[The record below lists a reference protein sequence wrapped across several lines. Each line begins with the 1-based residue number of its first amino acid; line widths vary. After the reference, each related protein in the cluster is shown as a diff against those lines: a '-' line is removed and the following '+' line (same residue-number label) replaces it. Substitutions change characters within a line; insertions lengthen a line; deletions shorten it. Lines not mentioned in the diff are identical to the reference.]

1 MNTKTN
7 ENADKGNDYVYI
19 FDTTLRDGEQSPGCS
34 MNLKEKLQVARAL
47 DDLRVDVIE
56 AGFPIASDGDFE
68 SVKAIGDLGLNAK
81 ICGLSR
87 TRRGDIEAVAR
98 SLESAP
104 NKRLHIFIATS
115 PIHREHKL
123 RMSQQQIID
132 EMTAAV
138 AFGKQWF
145 DDIEVTAEDA
155 GRTEMD
161 YLTEYFQAAIEAGA
175 NVLNVPD
182 TVGYVTPSE
191 LQAQF
196 QHLTDHLDKPDSVVL
211 SAHCHDDLGLS
222 VANSLGA
229 IEGGARQVECTINGI
244 GERAGNCSLEEVVMA
259 LRTRQDRFALRTG
272 IDTTR
277 LYPTSRLVTSV
288 TGSRVQ
294 ANKAIVGRNAFAHES
309 GIHQDG
315 VLKNVETY
323 EIMRPTDV
331 GVPENSL
338 VLGKHSG
345 RHAFRDRLEQL
356 GFAVTKEKLED
367 LFVAFKALAD
377 RKKSVYD
384 EDIEALVLGNE
395 QSGPWHLDAIS
406 IHTEVE
412 NSGQSAEASVKL
424 RYDGQAPRIF
434 SGRGDGPVN
443 AIVNAIRQ
451 AMSVDM
457 HVEEFN
463 VSAVSGGSD
472 AQGRATV
479 RAIIGASRYQGT
491 GLSTDIVEAAAKAM
505 VTIMNRHHQHQGR
518 ELDDEQRDLKAA
530 V

>member
-1 MNTKTN
+1 M
-7 ENADKGNDYVYI
+7 ADYVYI

-34 MNLKEKLQVARAL
+34 MNVQEKLQVARVL
-47 DDLRVDVIE
+47 DELRVDVIE
-56 AGFPIASDGDFE
+56 AGFPAASEGDFE
-68 SVKAIGDLGLNAK
+68 SVRAVGELGLDAT

-98 SLESAP
+98 SLDKAK

-115 PIHREHKL
+115 PIHREFKL
-123 RMSQQQIID
+123 KMSKQQIID
-132 EMTAAV
+132 EMCGAME
-138 AFGKQWF
+138 FGRQWF

-155 GRTEMD
+155 GRTEID
-161 YLTEYFQAAIEAGA
+161 YLVEYFQAAIDAGA
-175 NVLNVPD
+175 RVLNVPD
-182 TVGYVTPSE
+182 TVGYVTPEESR
-191 LQAQF
+191 AQYR
-196 QHLTDHLDKPDSVVL
+196 HLTDHLRKPDSVIL
-211 SAHCHDDLGLS
+211 SCHNHNDLGLA
-222 VANSLGA
+222 VANALGA

-259 LRTRQDRFALRTG
+259 LRTRQDRFGLKTG

-277 LYPTSRLVTSV
+277 LYHASRLVSAV

-294 ANKAIVGRNAFAHES
+294 PNKAIVGRNAFAHEA

-315 VLKNVETY
+315 VLKHAETY
-323 EIMRPTDV
+323 EIMRPEDV

-345 RHAFRDRLEQL
+345 RHAFSNRLETL
-356 GFAVTKEKLED
+356 GYAVDKEKLEE
-367 LFVAFKALAD
+367 LFVKFKALAD

-384 EDIEALVLGNE
+384 EDIEALVLGTE
-395 QSGPWHLDAIS
+395 SSGPWHLDAIS

-412 NSGQSAEASVKL
+412 ETDQSAEASLKL
-424 RYDGQAPRIF
+424 RFHGQAPRIY

-443 AIVNAIRQ
+443 AIVNAIR
-451 AMSVDM
+451 SVLEEDLY
-457 HVEEFN
+457 VEEFQ

-479 RAIIGASRYQGT
+479 RAVIGASRYKGT
-491 GLSTDIVEAAAKAM
+491 GVSTDIVEASAQAL
-505 VTIMNRHHQHQGR
+505 VSIMNRHHQHQGR
-518 ELDDEQRDLKAA
+518 DINAPRIAAA